1 MLMKKILIFLF
12 LVIFVGSSSA
22 DNSNLK
28 NSFYS
33 SIESLLDG
41 NFKDTDFSIKS
52 REGNKPEIGI
62 LTFNPLVN
70 EDNNLTFFQG
80 SFFTH
85 DGDRETL
92 NLGLGKRNLSNDES
106 TIFGINLFYD
116 HELDYDHQR
125 MSLGT
130 EIKSSI
136 LKLNTN
142 NYFAISDQKKGKNN
156 IDEEVADGYDL
167 EIGAHVPY
175 IPSAT
180 IYAKLFEFE
189 IPGGNDYE
197 GVEFSSKIE
206 VPNSGLNLEI
216 GFTDFGNSSYED
228 QWFVNLSFSL
238 NNINSNKSFISDEV
252 YNKISMKNKMYEKVR
267 RENIILKSKGF
278 AVKAGAF

>member
-1 MLMKKILIFLF
+1 MKKLLIFFF
-12 LVIFVGSSSA
+12 LITFVSSSSA
-22 DNSNLK
+22 NNSNLK

-33 SIESLLDG
+33 SIESFLEG

-62 LTFNPLVN
+62 LTFKPLVN
-70 EDNNLTFFQG
+70 EYNGLTFFQG

-106 TIFGINLFYD
+106 TIFGVNLFYD

-125 MSLGT
+125 ISLGT

-156 IDEEVADGYDL
+156 KDEEVADGYDL
-167 EIGAHVPY
+167 ELGAHIPY
-175 IPSAT
+175 IPSTT

-197 GVEFSSKIE
+197 GLEFSSKIE
-206 VPNSGLNLEI
+206 VPNSGLSLEI

-228 QWFVNLSFSL
+228 EWFVNLSFSL
-238 NNINSNKSFISDEV
+238 NNINPRKSFISDEA

-278 AVKAGAF
+278 AVKTGGF